1 MKILDK
7 IFKRKP
13 KIKPKKKTVKKK
25 KRVLTKEEDDD
36 ELIDMICDI
45 DVQNDIYN
53 E

>member
-1 MKILDK
+1 MKIFDK

-13 KIKPKKKTVKKK
+13 KIKPKKTVKKK